1 MNLID
6 ANVII
11 RYLIG
16 DDVVKQRKSRGLINR
31 IRTDQEE
38 VSTTDVIIHEVC
50 YILSA
55 STHYNLT
62 HQDIRDRLYPLL
74 EMPALHVANKNMCL
88 EALNIFAS
96 GEKIDFSDA
105 LSVAYVRNGLAGG
118 IYSFDR
124 KLDNVPGSNRFDM

>member
-6 ANVII
+6 ANVFI

-16 DDVVKQRKSRGLINR
+16 DDLTKQRKSKELIDR
-31 IRTDQEE
+31 IRTTQEE
-38 VSTTDVIIHEVC
+38 ALTTGVIVHEVC

-55 STHYNLT
+55 STHYNLS
-62 HQDIRDRLYPLL
+62 HQDIRDRLYPILA
-74 EMPALHVANKNMCL
+74 MPGLSIADKGICL
-88 EALNIFAS
+88 EALNIFAT

-105 LSVAYVRNGLAGG
+105 LLVASVRNGLAEG

-124 KLDNVPGSNRFDM
+124 KLDNVPGSNRVAL